1 MRGECAMQMELV
13 ARSHL
18 GTARLTVQRGTV
30 HVELCGR
37 GVCATGDEVAIV
49 RGEDTVLRLVVR
61 ERGCVALLLTGVDI
75 VRLCSPFVLKAVPSG
90 ELDDAL
96 PKEPALQGVL
106 A

>member
-18 GTARLTVQRGTV
+18 GTARLTVQRG
-30 HVELCGR
+30 
-37 GVCATGDEVAIV
+37 EVAIV
-49 RGEDTVLRLVVR
+49 RGEDTVRLVVR

-75 VRLCSPFVLKAVPSG
+75 VRLCPPFVLKAVPSG

-96 PKEPALQGVL
+96 PKESALQGVL

>member
-30 HVELCGR
+30 HVELCER
-37 GVCATGDEVAIV
+37 SVCVTGDEVAIV
-49 RGEDTVLRLVVR
+49 REEDTVRLVVR

-75 VRLCSPFVLKAVPSG
+75 VRLCPPFLLRVVPWG
-90 ELDDAL
+90 EPEDVWQ
-96 PKEPALQGVL
+96 EEEALQGVL

>member
-1 MRGECAMQMELV
+1 MHVQMELV

-30 HVELCGR
+30 H
-37 GVCATGDEVAIV
+37 EVAIV
-49 RGEDTVLRLVVR
+49 REEDTVRLVVR

-75 VRLCSPFVLKAVPSG
+75 VRLCPPFVLKAVPSG

-96 PKEPALQGVL
+96 PKESALQGVL

>member
-18 GTARLTVQRGTV
+18 GTARLTVQHGTV

-37 GVCATGDEVAIV
+37 GVCVTGDEVAIV
-49 RGEDTVLRLVVR
+49 REEDTVRLVVR

-75 VRLCSPFVLKAVPSG
+75 VRLCPPFVLKAVPSG